1 MDPLSLSQNQSVLLS
16 LCQSTAENPPENS
29 IIGIG
34 RIAPNPTNSS
44 YGRVILEKRHSFF
57 LIMYAVDL
65 GERRFYI
72 ATWKKSN
79 DPHIA
84 SSSELVMNDVHA
96 KQTRLFLF
104 SLLIL

>member
-1 MDPLSLSQNQSVLLS
+1 
-16 LCQSTAENPPENS
+16 
-29 IIGIG
+29 
-34 RIAPNPTNSS
+34 
-44 YGRVILEKRHSFF
+44 
-57 LIMYAVDL
+57 MYAVDL